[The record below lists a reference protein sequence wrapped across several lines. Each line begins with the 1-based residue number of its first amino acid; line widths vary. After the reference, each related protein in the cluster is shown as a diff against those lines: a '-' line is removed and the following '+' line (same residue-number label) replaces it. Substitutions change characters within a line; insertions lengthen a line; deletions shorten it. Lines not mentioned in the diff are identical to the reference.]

1 MELPPGII
9 YIVSCLPRLLFSP
22 AMVYGLNRICDFAFG
37 ISLPGWS
44 RIPAYVASFPAVFT
58 FSVLVANYPDR
69 RQAVMHGAVLSPKF
83 PSRWPGSLDV
93 LAALI
98 QDFKIGYMGM
108 LLNNFTF
115 PY

>member
-9 YIVSCLPRLLFSP
+9 YIVSCLPRLLFLP

-44 RIPAYVASFPAVFT
+44 RILAYVASFPAVFT
-58 FSVLVANYPDR
+58 FSMLVANYLDR